1 MEHGHAGGN
10 LHAEAGNCSA
20 GGQATEPLVAVRP
33 GHIAGC
39 QGVLTRL
46 SHFEV
51 GARWSH
57 GRSRPG
63 DPAGGSSRDTA
74 GSHSSLALRLP
85 KGCST

>member
-1 MEHGHAGGN
+1 
-10 LHAEAGNCSA
+10 
-20 GGQATEPLVAVRP
+20 
-33 GHIAGC
+33 
-39 QGVLTRL
+39 
-46 SHFEV
+46 V